1 MLTENRK
8 ELVGNKGEWSEVY
21 TLIKLLADGKLYQSD
36 FNLNKDLNNVYEI
49 IRAYKDEKDYK
60 LQFDRNGQIC
70 LYKVND
76 DTTSQIA
83 RFTIEQLS
91 ELANILLEGID
102 KGRGNSFKIIEVDST
117 LQDQFKIN
125 KLKANS
131 SNKADIKLRIYDHR
145 LAKETDL
152 GFSIKSLLGK
162 DSTLFNTG
170 SGNNFIYQISSDL
183 PISLENFN
191 KETYSPPGRVSK
203 LTYRLE
209 KLKEY
214 GLDVTYKKIQSH
226 QLWKNLKMV
235 DGDLP
240 EIMAFAL
247 YYRWIYKTPDLASIA
262 ELLEKNDPLSFY
274 EGLPSEQKLYENKI
288 KRFLSEAAMG
298 MTSETPWLGE
308 YDSFGGVII
317 VKNDG
322 DIVCFHV
329 YDFNL
334 FRNYLIKN
342 TRFEQPSTGED
353 EDNPGHERNKKG
365 TKKFYYGWVDIDKDN
380 NNLIFKINL
389 QVRFK

>member
-1 MLTENRK
+1 MLMQDRK

-21 TLIKLLADGKLYQSD
+21 TLVKLLADGKLYQSD

-60 LQFDRNGQIC
+60 LQFDRDGEIS
-70 LYKVND
+70 LYKLND
-76 DTTSQIA
+76 DNTKSHITK
-83 RFTIEQLS
+83 FTIEQLS
-91 ELANILLEGID
+91 ELTNVLLDRIN
-102 KGRGNSFKIIEVDST
+102 KGQGKTFKIIEVDSI
-117 LQDQFKIN
+117 LQDQFKIS
-125 KLKANS
+125 KLKANPDS
-131 SNKADIKLRIYDHR
+131 KADIKLRIYDHR

-170 SGNNFIYQISSDL
+170 PGNNFIYQISPDL
-183 PISLENFN
+183 TTSIDNFN
-191 KETYSPPGRVSK
+191 KETYSPPGRISK

-209 KLKEY
+209 KLKEQ
-214 GLDVTYKKIQSH
+214 GLEITYKDIQSR

-240 EIMAFAL
+240 EIMASAL
-247 YYRWIYKTPDLASIA
+247 YYRWIYKTPDLASVA
-262 ELLEKNDPLSFY
+262 ELLEINDPLNFY

-322 DIVCFHV
+322 DIVCFHI

-353 EDNPGHERNKKG
+353 EDNPGHERTKKG
-365 TKKFYYGWVDIDKDN
+365 TKKFYYGWLYKDDD
-380 NNLIFKINL
+380 NLKFKINL